1 MRTTSSKLSAAV
13 LVVILS
19 AVLVSTPASAM
30 LREGPGRD
38 DPPFVRVVKQI
49 LKKLGIMPNDEQPGV
64 PHP

>member
-13 LVVILS
+13 LLVLLS
-19 AVLVSTPASAM
+19 AAIVGTPASAA
-30 LREGPGRD
+30 LREGPRRD